1 MGASAPLHFLGD
13 WDSGHDRARLL
24 LAFLRSVRCLKRRD
38 RAARPLP
45 GLVLGKECLKLMGAV
60 DILGRLDQAHQAAN
74 RFQVSALKIG
84 DMDNRAPMT

>member
-1 MGASAPLHFLGD
+1 
-13 WDSGHDRARLL
+13 
-24 LAFLRSVRCLKRRD
+24 
-38 RAARPLP
+38 
-45 GLVLGKECLKLMGAV
+45 MGAV